1 MGVVPKNGCAR
12 AGLIGL
18 AGLIAVPAALAGVL
32 FLVVGSMGGCEFR
45 LDLGPRDLGVERAA
59 DDSLVVTS
67 RGCDQAPVQS
77 VILRGPDGAEL
88 WRAEAPSPQPVL
100 TVTLGAAP
108 PGFSDV
114 VPLTATLDPAAD
126 YTVELRALPAP
137 AGAAASTG
145 PSDPTL
151 TFGGTARFR
160 PADVVAGRVW
170 FAGQSLP
177 TAEFDARSCERPAP
191 A

>member
-1 MGVVPKNGCAR
+1 MGVVPRNGCVR

-18 AGLIAVPAALAGVL
+18 AVLIAVLAALAGVL
-32 FLVVGSMGGCEFR
+32 FLVVGSIDFDFR

-59 DDSLVVTS
+59 DDSLLVTS
-67 RGCDQAPVQS
+67 RGCDQASVQS

-88 WRAEAPSPQPVL
+88 WRAEAPSPQPVV
-100 TVTLGAAP
+100 TVTVGAAP

-114 VPLTATLDPAAD
+114 VPLTAPLDPAAD

-137 AGAAASTG
+137 AALAASTG
-145 PSDPTL
+145 PSDPTM

-170 FAGQSLP
+170 FAGRSLP